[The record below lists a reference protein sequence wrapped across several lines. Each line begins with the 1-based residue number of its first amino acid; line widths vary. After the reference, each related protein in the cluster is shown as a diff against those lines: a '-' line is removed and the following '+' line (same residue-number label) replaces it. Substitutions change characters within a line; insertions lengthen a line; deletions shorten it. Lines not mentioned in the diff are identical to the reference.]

1 MDVALRV
8 PAPIPALAMTLKTAK
23 FAGLACFAALVGAAP
38 ANACTDVNVEPEVLG
53 PTRAAEVATCLVNVE
68 RSKRGLRKL
77 KPNTKLTKAAR
88 KYARL
93 MVKAQFFDHVS
104 PGGSTPVK
112 RIKATGYMSGALG
125 WSVGE
130 NLAWGTGEL
139 STPKSIVRSWM
150 KSPGHRANILRRG
163 FRELGM
169 GVSTGAPVDLY
180 DYESGGTYVTSFG
193 ARS

>member
-1 MDVALRV
+1 MK
-8 PAPIPALAMTLKTAK
+8 LKTAK
-23 FAGLACFAALVGAAP
+23 IAGLTCLASLAVAIP
-38 ANACTDVNVEPEVLG
+38 AQACTDVNVEPDVLG
-53 PTRAAEVATCLVNVE
+53 AKRAAEVATCLVNVE
-68 RSKRGLRKL
+68 RTKRGLPKL
-77 KPNTKLTKAAR
+77 KANKKLEKAAT

-93 MVKAQFFDHVS
+93 MVSRQFFDHVS

-130 NLAWGTGEL
+130 NLAWGTGDL
-139 STPKSIVRSWM
+139 ATPKNIVRSWM
-150 KSPGHRANILRRG
+150 NSPGHRANILRRG

-169 GVSTGAPVDLY
+169 GVAEGAPVDLY
-180 DYESGGTYVTSFG
+180 DDEFGGTYVTSFG